1 MAAAVAEQVLAL
13 VDRDAQQPCL
23 EVVFIL
29 EVGGLLIELDE
40 RVLEAILGI
49 RPVLQPHHTG
59 GGNVLGILAHSLFIA
74 QAGIQLAVA
83 FAHFV
88 PPFTIYTHEKPIW
101 FQVFEKSL
109 TLPTM
114 SLS

>member
-40 RVLEAILGI
+40 RVLEAILGV

-59 GGNVLGILAHSLFIA
+59 GGNVLGILAHGLFIA
-74 QAGIQLAVA
+74 QSRVLFI
-83 FAHFV
+83 AHFA
-88 PPFTIYTHEKPIW
+88 PPLHYINT
-101 FQVFEKSL
+101 
-109 TLPTM
+109 
-114 SLS
+114 